1 MKEDHRQIGPRREPA
16 VYRAQRALMIS
27 ETVAELEKMGLEA
40 VSVFR
45 GALEDEDVGVQLR
58 AARAVLDFML
68 KGAEMERKIRELDGI
83 EEQIEE
89 QIEELREIVES
100 SAKGAVH
107 WVPKKSPGE
116 EDRRPPRASSP
127 SATTLPSTAS

>member
-1 MKEDHRQIGPRREPA
+1 VKEDHRQIGPRREPA
-16 VYRAQRALMIS
+16 VDRAQRALMIS

-45 GALEDEDVGVQLR
+45 GALEDEDVGVRLR

-68 KGAEMERKIRELDGI
+68 KGAEMERKIRELDG
-83 EEQIEE
+83 IEE

-116 EDRRPPRASSP
+116 EDRRPPRASLP